1 MSKKPT
7 VLMILDGYGLNENK
21 EANAVAEAKTPVM
34 DKLMKEYP
42 FVKGNA
48 SGMAVGL
55 PAREF
60 GKIGNEYAIKQFK
73 ENYGISAAGYYYRVR
88 KVKEAYLDQVSEE
101 KLQENLAIVP
111 KELFHENQGV
121 QKNPSKLQTTD
132 SFLDIFQDDLRIR
145 IYENTDE
152 QLLFRVLRN
161 LKNAE

>member
-55 PAREF
+55 
-60 GKIGNEYAIKQFK
+60 G
-73 ENYGISAAGYYYRVR
+73 
-88 KVKEAYLDQVSEE
+88 
-101 KLQENLAIVP
+101 
-111 KELFHENQGV
+111 
-121 QKNPSKLQTTD
+121 
-132 SFLDIFQDDLRIR
+132 SFLDEIVVDVPDKIITIIIVYLIVKGLVCLMEDLRKVCGAFIIDR
-145 IYENTDE
+145 AIHEVHKDKAAY
-152 QLLFRVLRN
+152 
-161 LKNAE
+161 

>member
-1 MSKKPT
+1 MQEGLWNLSFFVDKDSILIK
-7 VLMILDGYGLNENK
+7 VWIFKSYMDNEMINPW
-21 EANAVAEAKTPVM
+21 AQ
-34 DKLMKEYP
+34 
-42 FVKGNA
+42 VKSYHGHF
-48 SGMAVGL
+48 
-55 PAREF
+55 E
-60 GKIGNEYAIKQFK
+60 
-73 ENYGISAAGYYYRVR
+73 ISQT
-88 KVKEAYLDQVSEE
+88 VKEAYLDQVSEE

-111 KELFHENQGV
+111 KELFHEDQGV

>member
-1 MSKKPT
+1 MSKTTLVTQQVQLQEWFQMMQESKGRPQQ
-7 VLMILDGYGLNENK
+7 IPLDE
-21 EANAVAEAKTPVM
+21 V
-34 DKLMKEYP
+34 
-42 FVKGNA
+42 
-48 SGMAVGL
+48 
-55 PAREF
+55 
-60 GKIGNEYAIKQFK
+60 
-73 ENYGISAAGYYYRVR
+73 
-88 KVKEAYLDQVSEE
+88 

-111 KELFHENQGV
+111 KELFHEDQGV